1 MGTHPIFESDFDCL
15 TESSEK
21 MSDSAISDFMN
32 ITGCADH
39 ARAKFYIDSANGD
52 IDAAVI
58 SFFESAGDEQPA
70 DTETNEPTGSL
81 GQVTIDP
88 PRQAN
93 KGPNEYYAGGAQ
105 SGMAVA
111 APPSNEPIDNDQ
123 FVKDVF
129 KRAKESV
136 GAKAHEEERERR
148 TEERFI
154 GSGYRL
160 GGDGVSSAQVAG
172 QSARPQPKDIKLV
185 MWKEGFSVDGG
196 PLRRYDDPANK
207 QFLDEI
213 TQGKLPMELRA
224 LGTEVNVSM
233 EDRRK
238 DDYEENKPKEEFK
251 AFIGSGNRLGAGPS
265 DDAGASTS
273 VPAPVASAVV
283 VDESKPKT
291 KLRLR
296 LANGKQAVQEFNQD
310 HTIADLKSF
319 CALAAP
325 GKSFELR
332 AGFPPK
338 PITADDGQSLMDAKL
353 LNETVIQRLL

>member
-1 MGTHPIFESDFDCL
+1 
-15 TESSEK
+15 
-21 MSDSAISDFMN
+21 MN
-32 ITGCADH
+32 ITGCTDH
-39 ARAKFYIDSANGD
+39 TRAKFYIDSANGD

-58 SFFESAGDEQPA
+58 SFFESAGDEQASSSDQPSG
-70 DTETNEPTGSL
+70 TL

-88 PRQAN
+88 PRVN

-105 SGMAVA
+105 SGVAVA
-111 APPSNEPIDNDQ
+111 APPSQPVDNDK
-123 FVKDVF
+123 FVQDVF

-136 GAKAHEEERERR
+136 GAKAHEEQRERR
-148 TEERFI
+148 SEERFI

-160 GGDGVSSAQVAG
+160 GGDGVPSSQVAG
-172 QSARPQPKDIKLV
+172 ESARPQPKDIKLV
-185 MWKEGFSVDGG
+185 MWKDGFTVDNG
-196 PLRRYDDPANK
+196 PHRRYDDPANK

-213 TQGKLPMELRA
+213 TQGRLPMELRA

-251 AFIGSGNRLGAGPS
+251 AFGGSGNRLGAETP
-265 DDAGASTS
+265 STS
-273 VPAPVASAVV
+273 APAPPAPTASNVEI
-283 VDESKPKT
+283 DESKPKT

-296 LANGKQAVQEFNQD
+296 LANGKQAVQEFNQC
-310 HTIADLKSF
+310 HTLADLKSF
-319 CALAAP
+319 CAQAAP

-338 PITADDGQSLMDAKL
+338 PITADDGQTLKEANL

>member
-15 TESSEK
+15 TEK
-21 MSDSAISDFMN
+21 MSDSAISDF
-32 ITGCADH
+32 
-39 ARAKFYIDSANGD
+39 
-52 IDAAVI
+52 DAAVI
-58 SFFESAGDEQPA
+58 SFFESAGDEQPV
-70 DTETNEPTGSL
+70 DTETTNEPTGSL

-273 VPAPVASAVV
+273 APAPVASAVV